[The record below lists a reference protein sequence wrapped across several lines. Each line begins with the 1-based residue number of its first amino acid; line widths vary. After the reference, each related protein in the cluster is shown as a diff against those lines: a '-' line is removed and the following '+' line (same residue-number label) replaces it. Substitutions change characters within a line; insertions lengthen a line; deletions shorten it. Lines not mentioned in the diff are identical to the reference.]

1 MQFSVPGSDVR
12 FTIPDDWWTF
22 CELPIRLPS
31 KFYPYTRKC
40 KEARAVA
47 LLEIEPPRRDDG
59 VPPFRK
65 YKLVPV
71 LLGFTSPECAI
82 PPVRV
87 EEIRDSRYRYRVVNG
102 YHRYY
107 ASIAV
112 AYSKLPVVVVT

>member
-1 MQFSVPGSDVR
+1 MEFSVSGSDVR

-22 CELPIRLPS
+22 CDLPIQLAS
-31 KFYPYTRKC
+31 EFYPYTRNC
-40 KEARAVA
+40 KEARAVP
-47 LLEIEPPRRDDG
+47 LLEIEPPRRDGG

-71 LLGFTSPECAI
+71 LLGFTSPVCAI

-87 EEIRDSRYRYRVVNG
+87 EEISDSRYRYRVLNG
-102 YHRYY
+102 YHRYF

-112 AYSKLPVVVVT
+112 GYSKLPVVVVT